1 MWWLYNLETG
11 EPYYK
16 NEDYKNGCCFR
27 NFHEFIFFTVLK
39 ARKNRQN
46 NEH

>member
-16 NEDYKNGCCFR
+16 NEDYKNGCFH